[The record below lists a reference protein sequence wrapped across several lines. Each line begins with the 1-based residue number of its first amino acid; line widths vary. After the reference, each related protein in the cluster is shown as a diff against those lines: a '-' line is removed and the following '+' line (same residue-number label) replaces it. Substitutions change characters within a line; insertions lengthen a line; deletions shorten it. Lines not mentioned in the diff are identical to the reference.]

1 MAGKGSMSYQCEKE
15 HVLVAL
21 ILSHHCWGRI
31 TSEVI
36 PCLLAKK
43 DHCDIYKF
51 LVRTQLERYEN
62 NLRDTAE
69 KKTGGMLLKIHLLL
83 SLVLHVYGLRE
94 RDRAC
99 TMLIVVDQ
107 V

>member
-1 MAGKGSMSYQCEKE
+1 MKK
-15 HVLVAL
+15 HVLIAL

-51 LVRTQLERYEN
+51 LVRGELERYEN

-69 KKTGGMLLKIHLLL
+69 KKTG
-83 SLVLHVYGLRE
+83 
-94 RDRAC
+94 
-99 TMLIVVDQ
+99 VD
-107 V
+107 VAENSPSPFAGSPCFWTAGEG

>member
-1 MAGKGSMSYQCEKE
+1 M
-15 HVLVAL
+15 LIAL

-43 DHCDIYKF
+43 DQCDIDKF
-51 LVRTQLERYEN
+51 LVRRELERYEN

-69 KKTGGMLLKIHLLL
+69 KKTGGMLLRIHLLL
-83 SLVLHVYGLRE
+83 SLVLPVYGQQE